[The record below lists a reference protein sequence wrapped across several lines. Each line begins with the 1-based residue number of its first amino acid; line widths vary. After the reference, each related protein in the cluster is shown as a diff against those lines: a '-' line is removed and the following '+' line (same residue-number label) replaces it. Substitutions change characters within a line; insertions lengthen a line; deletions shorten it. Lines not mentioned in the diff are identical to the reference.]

1 MRRIAGRKFREE
13 AIHEYRFIICDG
25 NGAASRGNED
35 NGYFER
41 IVDASN
47 LKSAV
52 IMIFRYLNYDKASLK
67 NYLDIYYGD
76 DPDNEKPE
84 FETGEEILDWVEEH
98 NRVNW
103 EPWVEGY
110 AIDDKII
117 KDPSQ
122 MRKVIYESRISRVT
136 ADSYFAID
144 YDFWGVKF
152 YDEEEEGE
160 RDYTWG
166 YIPTYEEISHKFPD
180 LGTAA
185 IVATV
190 NYLTSELAK
199 ASREKGN
206 FFFKDKADFEKCTPQ
221 MMISIL
227 KEVRKSL
234 LSGEILT
241 HYELR
246 DRRTKLEAVDEAIE
260 SLQNS
265 KNEDLEEAKRMTARR
280 FREAKSYIY
289 AGINHDDANEFVKI
303 SNHEFR
309 GMEYVDKCLKDPNN
323 TYLVACTDEEV
334 EICPYSYILKEINQA
349 VEDVKAGYYEIDNI
363 PYGYMCFEDEDEA
376 QAFLD
381 DPEGTYKEIVNNSY
395 TDCDSSAGVCIF
407 KINEDGSLEEIAN
420 GDLDLYSYIDDEEE
434 SPVTLGDWLIQ
445 TSHRE
450 GREVGDELTGPGYD
464 TILFERY
471 FYDLYKEDLERMGAK
486 LEEDGS
492 DYMILLNPD
501 KKIKKN

>member
-1 MRRIAGRKFREE
+1 MRRIASRKFREA

-25 NGAASRGNED
+25 NGESSRGNED

-52 IMIFRYLNYDKASLK
+52 TMIFRYLNYDRASLK

-84 FETGEEILDWVEEH
+84 FKTGKEILDWVEEH

-152 YDEEEEGE
+152 YDEEEDGE
-160 RDYTWG
+160 LDYTWG
-166 YIPTYEEISHKFPD
+166 YIPTYEEMSHKFPD

-199 ASREKGN
+199 ASQEKGN
-206 FFFKDKADFEKCTPQ
+206 FLFKDKVDFEKCTPQ

-234 LSGEILT
+234 LSGRILT

-260 SLQNS
+260 CLQNS

-280 FREAKSYIY
+280 FREERKHTYSFLIE
-289 AGINHDDANEFVKI
+289 DDNEEQT
-303 SNHEFR
+303 H
-309 GMEYVDKCLKDPNN
+309 GMEDNN
-323 TYLVACTDEEV
+323 IFQVNVSASDFR
-334 EICPYSYILKEINQA
+334 KA
-349 VEDVKAGYYEIDNI
+349 VE
-363 PYGYMCFEDEDEA
+363 
-376 QAFLD
+376 Q
-381 DPEGTYKEIVNNSY
+381 
-395 TDCDSSAGVCIF
+395 IF
-407 KINEDGSLEEIAN
+407 HYFNEDGFDLDEYLEYYADDGFASLEDTGTTGEDLLDFIEDNSESWDPHVLGYAIDGEVEFLSEDAYFNYHDRN
-420 GDLDLYSYIDDEEE
+420 GSDVGLYKVVRDGKDVDVELWESYI
-434 SPVTLGDWLIQ
+434 
-445 TSHRE
+445 
-450 GREVGDELTGPGYD
+450 
-464 TILFERY
+464 
-471 FYDLYKEDLERMGAK
+471 AK
-486 LEEDGS
+486 HFT
-492 DYMILLNPD
+492 
-501 KKIKKN
+501 K